1 MYVYIMSRSPFDF
14 LSRTTPHGL
23 PLNPKLVRNTGPA
36 VTFYSFLG
44 VYFEEESTSKGYPYC
59 NMVAGLPRAREGR
72 KSKQKSAYRVG
83 SGYRA

>member
-1 MYVYIMSRSPFDF
+1 MHVYIMSRSPFDF

-23 PLNPKLVRNTGPA
+23 PLNPTLVRNTEARGPA

-44 VYFEEESTSKGYPYC
+44 VYFEEESTSKGYPYF
-59 NMVAGLPRAREGR
+59 NMVAG